1 MEKPLWNQM
10 PSYFLS
16 WQNLRKKATLSHTV
30 FVKCG
35 AMFLSSVFWS
45 SCQDFR
51 NPWAYETMSVAPW
64 TRSLPGAPSTEIL
77 GYLLKFL
84 PAILYCKINNSF
96 KWGNWNRIVSLKR
109 TMQWSHQRF
118 LLPILVWWCHWKL
131 LKSKKLKVREKI
143 LKHQIPSPLVG
154 ILAELCLILRYEE
167 EKFIKNTFSLGRG
180 FLE

>member
-1 MEKPLWNQM
+1 MENDFENKCHLIFFHGSILKSNSLLHTKFLWNVGPCFCQ
-10 PSYFLS
+10 
-16 WQNLRKKATLSHTV
+16 
-30 FVKCG
+30 
-35 AMFLSSVFWS
+35 VFWT

-51 NPWAYETMSVAPW
+51 NPWAYKTMSVAPW
-64 TRSLPGAPSTEIL
+64 MMILPGATSTEIL

-84 PAILYCKINNSF
+84 PSILYCKINNSL
-96 KWGNWNRIVSLKR
+96 KWGNWNWIVSLKR

-143 LKHQIPSPLVG
+143 PKHQIPSPLVG
-154 ILAELCLILRYEE
+154 VLAELCLILRYEE
-167 EKFIKNTFSLGRG
+167 GKNTFSLGRG